1 MNWFERLEP
10 TRMRRVALVAPS
22 EDLRPV
28 LVAVADAGA
37 VELERPR
44 EPSPGPASETFER
57 LRRAQAGS
65 TPEGGAALPQLR
77 ALPPVLAELE
87 AAGDL
92 SSLAGEAELEAVT
105 ATAVCRGAVAAFV
118 GWIPEAALAGLTD
131 RLAPLGGAIVPLPAP
146 AGVDPPTLVA
156 REGVSGAFQPLIDTY
171 TTLPYADVNPAA
183 LAGLAYVVMFG
194 AMFGDLADGA
204 LVLAAGV
211 LLAAGRLSG
220 LSRLRRLAPFVIGA
234 GLSSMVFGLLF
245 GEFFGPTH
253 LLPTLWLSPLDH
265 PTTLLALAIAAGA
278 CLLAASY
285 VLGTVNRLR
294 EGGLRAAL
302 YAHSGLAGSATFL
315 GLGVVGFG
323 WYEHVFALLV
333 AGSVLATAGLLF
345 GFLGSYGRAGGGS
358 AAGRAGVETFDAIL
372 RTGTNTVSFAR
383 LAAFGLAHAALL
395 SVVWSGTRGLWHRG
409 PAFVVAAI
417 ALFVVGNAFAFALEG
432 LVAAV
437 QALRLEYYELFSRI
451 FLGQGR
457 PFRPWHVASVQ
468 EEAPCSPG

>member
-1 MNWFERLEP
+1 MNWYERLEP
-10 TRMRRVALVAPS
+10 ARMRRVALVAPS
-22 EDLRPV
+22 ADLRPV
-28 LVAVADAGA
+28 LVALADAGV
-37 VELERPR
+37 VELERAR
-44 EPSPGPASETFER
+44 EPAPGPASEAFER
-57 LRRAQAGS
+57 LRRAQAS
-65 TPEGGAALPQLR
+65 TTLEAAAAVPRLR
-77 ALPPVLAELE
+77 AVLPVLAELE
-87 AAGDL
+87 GAGDL
-92 SSLAGEAELEAVT
+92 SALAGEAELEAVS
-105 ATAVCRGAVAAFV
+105 ASAVCRGAVAAFV

-131 RLAPLGGAIVPLPAP
+131 RLAPLGGAVVPLPVP

-156 REGVSGAFQPLIDTY
+156 SKGATGAFQPLIDTY

-194 AMFGDLADGA
+194 VMFGDLADGA
-204 LVLAAGV
+204 LVLAAGA
-211 LLAAGRLSG
+211 LLAAGRPPG

-253 LLPTLWLSPLDH
+253 LLPTLWLSPLNH
-265 PTTLLALAIAAGA
+265 ATTLLALAIAAGA
-278 CLLAASY
+278 ALLAASY

-294 EGGLRAAL
+294 EGGLRGAL
-302 YAHSGLAGSATFL
+302 YANSGLAGSATYL
-315 GLGVVGFG
+315 GLGIIGLG

-333 AGSVLATAGLLF
+333 AGAVLAAAGLLL
-345 GFLGSYGRAGGGS
+345 GFLGSYRAAAGGS
-358 AAGRAGVETFDAIL
+358 AATQAGVETFDAIL
-372 RTGTNTVSFAR
+372 RIGTNTVSFAR

-409 PAFVVAAI
+409 AAFVVAAI

-457 PFRPWHVASVQ
+457 PFRPWHVASLR